1 MARAETT
8 PGRFVGMVGFEW
20 SHGLDLD
27 QGKLINHVNV
37 FGTPRVF
44 PKLETST
51 LEGFWCHLLGLP
63 DGADK
68 PVIIGEFH
76 FGALDRGMFH
86 PGLKQERDQPHRAE
100 LYRSYVQ
107 SALAH
112 PLIIGTHW
120 FQ

>member
-1 MARAETT
+1 
-8 PGRFVGMVGFEW
+8 
-20 SHGLDLD
+20 
-27 QGKLINHVNV
+27 
-37 FGTPRVF
+37 
-44 PKLETST
+44 
-51 LEGFWCHLLGLP
+51 
-63 DGADK
+63 
-68 PVIIGEFH
+68 VIIGEFH

-120 FQ
+120 FQYGDQSTTGRGDGEIFTRAACGKRRRRSRPGTTTRKEQK